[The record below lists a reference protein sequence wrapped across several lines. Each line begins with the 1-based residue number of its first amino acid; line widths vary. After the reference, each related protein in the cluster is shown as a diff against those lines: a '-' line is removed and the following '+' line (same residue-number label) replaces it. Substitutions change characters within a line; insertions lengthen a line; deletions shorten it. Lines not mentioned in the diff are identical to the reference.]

1 MSEAVAAIGASITI
15 DSTPIAEIRDI
26 SGPEFSTDEVDV
38 TSHDSPDF
46 GEEVL
51 PTIKRWGSISF
62 PMNLVAGD
70 AGQEALAAAWEGRT
84 VDNYVL
90 TLTNGATVTFSGFVS
105 SFGVSAAVTDINMV
119 DVTIRPTEAPTIDW
133 GS

>member
-1 MSEAVAAIGASITI
+1 MSDAVAAIGATISI
-15 DSTPIAEIRDI
+15 DSTPIEEVRDI

-38 TSHDSPDF
+38 TSHDSPDY

-62 PMNLVAGD
+62 PMNLAAGA
-70 AGQEALAAAWEGRT
+70 AGQSALADAWEDRSS
-84 VDNYVL
+84 NAYVV
-90 TLTNGATVTFSGFVS
+90 TLTNGASFSFNGFVTA
-105 SFGVSAAVTDINMV
+105 FGVSASVGDVNMV
-119 DVTIRPTEAPTIDW
+119 NVTIRPDSAPTIDW

>member
-1 MSEAVAAIGASITI
+1 MSDAVAAIGATITI
-15 DSTPIAEIRDI
+15 DGTAIGEVRDI

-38 TSHDSPDF
+38 TSHDSPGF

-70 AGQEALAAAWEGRT
+70 AGQAALATAWAARSI
-84 VDNYVL
+84 DNYVV
-90 TLTNGATVTFSGFVS
+90 TLTNGASFTFTGFVS
-105 SFGVSAAVTDINMV
+105 SFGVNAAVTDINMV
-119 DVTIRPTEAPTIDW
+119 EVTIRPTAAPTIDW